1 LRLHIVNP
9 NTTASMTQGIA
20 AAAKAVAPPDVEIV
34 ASEPEFGPASIEGY
48 YDGAFAVPGMLTRV
62 AEAERAGASAHV
74 IACFDDTGLDAAR
87 SVALSP
93 VIGIGEAAYHAA
105 SMVGLRFS
113 VVTTLSRSIPV
124 IEDNLLRYGLAQR
137 CGRVRA
143 SELPVL
149 ALENNAVAEERIGV
163 EIETALAQD
172 GSDCIVLGCAG
183 MADLAQRFSRRFQ
196 VPVIDGVAAGVAFA
210 VALARLG
217 LKTSKASGY
226 ATPVPKTYTG
236 LFSRFAPKA

>member
-34 ASEPEFGPASIEGY
+34 ATEPEFGPASIEGY

-62 AEAERAGASAHV
+62 AEAERAGAHAHV

-149 ALENNAVAEERIGV
+149 ALENNAVAEERIGA

-210 VALARLG
+210 IALARLG
-217 LKTSKASGY
+217 LKTSKAGGY
-226 ATPVPKTYTG
+226 ATPTPKTYAG
-236 LFSRFAPKA
+236 LFSRFAPKT